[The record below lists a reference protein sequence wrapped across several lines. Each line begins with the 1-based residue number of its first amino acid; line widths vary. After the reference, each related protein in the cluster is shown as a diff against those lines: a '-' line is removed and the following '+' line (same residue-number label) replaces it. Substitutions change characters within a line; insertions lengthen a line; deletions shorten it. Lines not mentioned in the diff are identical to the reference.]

1 MSRVL
6 MGVYEQLEAGGEGR
20 GITTLPV
27 GADPAC
33 RTQVFTQTLSSS
45 CQQIHLD
52 MDSYDL
58 KRWESIPM
66 IVRQW
71 QQWGRDTAFS
81 SGQLSVLRKCIFM
94 SVNVFCKV
102 NYQKVSLQYCIVL
115 QNRTYDNNSSN
126 QASKTVNGVEFSWV
140 QSYLLKVVLS
150 YMEMHDQVYQ
160 QQCVDSTL
168 VCTYIGND
176 LWLRMPKDVVK
187 LQERSFSVDG
197 LKSIVSFL
205 VSSLFTKRAL
215 R

>member
-1 MSRVL
+1 MFFAKSIIKKL
-6 MGVYEQLEAGGEGR
+6 VYIIALYCKIG
-20 GITTLPV
+20 
-27 GADPAC
+27 
-33 RTQVFTQTLSSS
+33 
-45 CQQIHLD
+45 H
-52 MDSYDL
+52 
-58 KRWESIPM
+58 M
-66 IVRQW
+66 I
-71 QQWGRDTAFS
+71 
-81 SGQLSVLRKCIFM
+81 
-94 SVNVFCKV
+94 N
-102 NYQKVSLQYCIVL
+102 
-115 QNRTYDNNSSN
+115 DNDSSN